1 MSVVRRTIV
10 LTVVLAACAGDPISA
25 PVDASLAA
33 TARPRVSQLAVT
45 AAESAH
51 VSVSGRWMRLT
62 RVIIGRRAL
71 NPLSSARAFA
81 LVAVAQRDAILA
93 AQRAR
98 ALGANVS
105 TSGAAGAA
113 AATVLTS
120 LLPAESLAVR
130 AQLALDA
137 TELPVTSSARDSAI
151 AAGAAIGRQVGAQV
165 FAYGAADGSA
175 TPWVGSVPVGPGLW
189 SIPAPAVP
197 TGALWGMV
205 RPWFMATGDQFRPP
219 PPPEFGSPELQAA
232 VEEVRRLTD
241 ARTPEQ
247 LRLAQYWASTA
258 GPGGPAGI
266 FAEHALQLAERYGLD
281 EERTAHVLA
290 VMLMAQMD
298 ASIACWDA
306 KFAYWNIRPYQVDP
320 AITTPLG
327 RPGYPAYP
335 SGHACLSSAAT
346 GVLSSYFPTE
356 RAALQALLEEAG
368 ESRIYSGLHYRFDV
382 TAGQALGARVATLGL
397 ARAPR
402 AGQGIVI
409 R

>member
-1 MSVVRRTIV
+1 MLVIRRSLLLLVAAVV
-10 LTVVLAACAGDPISA
+10 AGCAGDPPSS
-25 PVDASLAA
+25 PDASAV
-33 TARPRVSQLAVT
+33 ARARVPHLAVT

-62 RVIIGRRAL
+62 RAIMGRREPGAL
-71 NPLSSARAFA
+71 GAARSYA

-98 ALGANVS
+98 ALGADVS
-105 TSGAAGAA
+105 TSSAA
-113 AATVLTS
+113 AAAAAAVLTAQY
-120 LLPAESLAVR
+120 PAESTVVR
-130 AQLALDA
+130 TQLALDA
-137 TELPVTSSARDSAI
+137 AELPVASPARDAAI
-151 AAGAAIGRQVGAQV
+151 AAGAAIGRDVGAQV
-165 FAYGAADGSA
+165 FAHGAADGS
-175 TPWVGSVPVGPGLW
+175 TTRWVGSVPAGPGLW

-197 TGALWGMV
+197 AGALWGMV

-219 PPPEFGSPELQAA
+219 PPPEVGSAEFQAA
-232 VEEVRRLTD
+232 VEEVRRATD

-247 LRLAQYWASTA
+247 LRLAQFWHSTA
-258 GPGGPAGI
+258 GPGGPAGY
-266 FAEHALQLAERYGLD
+266 FAEHLLQLAQAHGLD
-281 EERTAHVLA
+281 EERTAHVMA

-306 KFAYWNIRPYQVDP
+306 KYSYWNIRPYQVDP

-327 RPGYPAYP
+327 RPAYPAYP

-346 GVLSSYFPTE
+346 GVLASHFPTE
-356 RAALQALLEEAG
+356 RAALQAQLMEAG
-368 ESRIYSGLHYRFDV
+368 ESRIHSGLHYRFDV
-382 TAGQALGARVATLGL
+382 TAGQALGARVATLAL

-402 AGQGIVI
+402 PGQGIVI